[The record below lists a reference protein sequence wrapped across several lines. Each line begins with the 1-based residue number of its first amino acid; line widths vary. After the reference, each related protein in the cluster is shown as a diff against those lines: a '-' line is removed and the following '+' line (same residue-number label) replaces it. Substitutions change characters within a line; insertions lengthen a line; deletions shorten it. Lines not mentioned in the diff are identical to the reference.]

1 MSTVYLAQQR
11 SLERKVAIKVMR
23 RVFTADV
30 DAAQIEKRFLL
41 EGRMLAKLPHRNIV
55 AVYDIVSNDDI
66 AYIAMEYLGG
76 GVLSDRM
83 RTGLSVDGRADQ
95 YSLGILFYE
104 LLTGAPPFRAD
115 TSIAVL
121 MAHLSQPLPPL
132 PPEFHAFEDV
142 IARML
147 SKNRDERYPNLNEF
161 NEDLKSR
168 LF

>member
-41 EGRMLAKLPHRNIV
+41 EGGMLAGTPTYMSPEQINGV
-55 AVYDIVSNDDI
+55 A
-66 AYIAMEYLGG
+66 
-76 GVLSDRM
+76 
-83 RTGLSVDGRADQ
+83 VDGRADQ

-147 SKNRDERYPNLNEF
+147 SKNRD
-161 NEDLKSR
+161 
-168 LF
+168 